1 MVGETCFSFNY
12 QPAFNPVVVELF
24 DRRD

>member
-12 QPAFNPVVVELF
+12 QPAFNPVIDELF